1 MIKLSPKLTEFI
13 LKSGSFRY
21 NYSLK
26 NINWFQ
32 VGGNADLF
40 FKPKDAHE
48 LQDFLKINTN
58 LAIFIFGVGS
68 NIIIRDGGFR
78 GCVIRL
84 GRNFTEL
91 KLLPENQILVGA
103 ANMDLNLALFCRNS
117 ALAGSEFLSGIPG
130 TIGGAIKMNA
140 GAYGKEMSQILV
152 KACGYDL
159 QGNYHE
165 FTNKEMNYSYRKSA
179 PPKELIYTHA
189 ILQLEKGDQQEI
201 AQNIKDIQQKR
212 EESQPIR
219 SKTGGSSFKN
229 PPNHKAWQL
238 IDQAGCR
245 GLKIGDAM
253 MSEKHCNFMI
263 NQAQATAQNLE
274 ELGELVKQRVYDNSA
289 INLEWEIKIIGEE
302 NAK

>member
-1 MIKLSPKLTEFI
+1 MIKLSPQLINFI
-13 LKSGSFRY
+13 SASGSFRY
-21 NYSLK
+21 DYSLK

-32 VGGNADLF
+32 VSGKADLF
-40 FKPKDAHE
+40 FKPKNAQE
-48 LQDFLKINTN
+48 LQNFLKIKDD
-58 LAIFIFGVGS
+58 LAIFTFGVGS

-91 KLLPENQILVGA
+91 KLLPKNQILVGA

-117 ALAGSEFLSGIPG
+117 GLAGSEFLSGVPG

-140 GAYGKEMSQILV
+140 GAYGKEISQILV

-165 FTNKEMNYSYRKSA
+165 FTNQEMKYDYRKSA
-179 PPKELIYTHA
+179 PPQELIYTHA

-201 AQNIKDIQQKR
+201 AQNIKDIQEKR
-212 EESQPIR
+212 AESQPIK

-263 NQAQATAQNLE
+263 NQNQATAQDLE
-274 ELGELVKQRVYDNSA
+274 RLGELVRQRVYDNSG
-289 INLEWEIKIIGEE
+289 IKLEWEIKIIGEK